1 MQRGIFNIEY
11 SIFIFFHAMTNRD
24 TLPFKKIDTS
34 TTIVIVGVTGDLSR
48 KKLLPALFDLHRRN
62 ALPKKFRIVGFSR
75 RDWSDEGFRQFASQ
89 TLLPDRHHH
98 TDGELK
104 VFLRHLTFQE
114 GNFDT
119 PDDFR
124 ALGKKLAAVDTE
136 MGGCS
141 NKLFHLAVPPD
152 LYGLIFINMA
162 RACLNISCIGKNEGW
177 IRLLVEKPF
186 GKDVKTARHLD
197 MQLAKFFREEQI
209 FRIDHYLAKD
219 TIQNILAF
227 RFSNMLFEPLWNS
240 RSIEKVV
247 VELYE
252 TDDVAGRINF
262 FDGVGELR
270 DMGQSHAL
278 QMLAAIAMENPGTTD
293 AAALRQA
300 RIAVLRQLAPLTKRT
315 APASVVRAQYRG
327 YRDEVGVAKN
337 SQTETYFQLQ
347 VNLRSK
353 RWRGTPFFIEAGK
366 ALHHSKVKIKVFF
379 KTSESCFSCP
389 AGPHEHPHNMLVF
402 RIQPEEAIAVH
413 FWAKKPG
420 LKMELIKK
428 ELSFNYGELHD
439 GHTPD
444 AYETLL
450 FDAIRGDQTLF
461 ASTDEITASWKY
473 VTSVLKNWSA
483 VPLQT
488 YRRGSAGPKKKLI

>member
-1 MQRGIFNIEY
+1 
-11 SIFIFFHAMTNRD
+11 MTNKDILQSKKTD
-24 TLPFKKIDTS
+24 TP
-34 TTIVIVGVTGDLSR
+34 TTIIIVGVTGDLSR
-48 KKLLPALFDLHRRN
+48 KKLLPALFDLHRRK
-62 ALPKKFRIVGFSR
+62 ALPRQFRIVGFSR
-75 RDWSDEGFRQFASQ
+75 RVWSDEAFRNFVSEW
-89 TLLPDRHHH
+89 LREDRHHH
-98 TDGELK
+98 TEAELK
-104 VFLRHLTFQE
+104 SFLRQLTFQQ
-114 GNFDT
+114 GNFDA

-152 LYGLIFINMA
+152 LYDLIFTNMA
-162 RACLNISCIGKNEGW
+162 RAGLNISCIGKNEGW

-240 RSIEKVV
+240 RYIEKVV
-247 VELYE
+247 VELYK

-300 RIAVLRQLAPLTKRT
+300 RIAVLRQLAPLTKRM
-315 APASVVRAQYRG
+315 ALVSVVRAQYRG
-327 YRDEVGVAKN
+327 YRDEAGVEKK
-337 SQTETYFQLQ
+337 SQTETYFQLK
-347 VNLRSK
+347 VNLRSR

-366 ALHHSKVKIKVFF
+366 ALHRNKVKIKVFF
-379 KTSESCFSCP
+379 KASGNCFACP
-389 AGPHEHPHNMLVF
+389 AEPHEHPRNMLVF

-420 LKMELIKK
+420 VKMELLKK
-428 ELSFNYGELHD
+428 ELSFNYGELHN

-473 VTSVLKNWSA
+473 ITSVLKHWNA

-488 YRRGSAGPKKKLI
+488 YRKGSAGPQRKLI